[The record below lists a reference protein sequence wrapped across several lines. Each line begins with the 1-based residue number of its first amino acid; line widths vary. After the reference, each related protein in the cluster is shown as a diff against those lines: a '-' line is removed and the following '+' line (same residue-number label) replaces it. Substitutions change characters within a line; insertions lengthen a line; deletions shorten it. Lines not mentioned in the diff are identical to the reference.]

1 MDHIKKRPEI
11 LKEKAV
17 KKPKGYNVSK
27 YTTEVFRMFST
38 DEAVDVTLRCDNCCM
53 NAVVDKF
60 GKKLKTS
67 SVGEEQFR
75 TTVKVCTSPTFYR
88 WVFGSAGKIVI
99 EGPVEVRNAY
109 KKLLQK
115 SLDSMN

>member
-1 MDHIKKRPEI
+1 MYVIEQFVQIVHMPAQDRRITKTR
-11 LKEKAV
+11 KAIYSAFLQLLNQ
-17 KKPKGYNVSK
+17 KGYETITVQ
-27 YTTEVFRMFST
+27 EII
-38 DEAVDVTLRCDNCCM
+38 DLADVGR
-53 NAVVDKF
+53 
-60 GKKLKTS
+60 S
-67 SVGEEQFR
+67 
-75 TTVKVCTSPTFYR
+75 TFYR

>member
-1 MDHIKKRPEI
+1 
-11 LKEKAV
+11 
-17 KKPKGYNVSK
+17 
-27 YTTEVFRMFST
+27 MFST

-60 GKKLKTS
+60 GKKVKIS

-88 WVFGSAGKIVI
+88 WVFGFNGKIKI
-99 EGPVEVRNAY
+99 VEPQNVTMIY
-109 KKLLQK
+109 KELLQK
-115 SLDSMN
+115 ALDEA